1 MPRPWA
7 KDKLRLPPRL
17 ALQCY
22 QLVLMLTVVGILT
35 FSNFGSRFPTLASV
49 SSRALVV
56 SLQLRP
62 HVVLSAACSARFLK
76 RTRPSSVWGLT
87 VLTPQPACIQ
97 HAGPSLRRCR
107 WPAGRAPQGPLSR
120 GPFCR
125 SLAGLLRSYLQTWG
139 RVLGLDPCR
148 GRGRPLQAGNCSSAS
163 WAVAK

>member
-62 HVVLSAACSARFLK
+62 HVVLSAAHGSSNARG
-76 RTRPSSVWGLT
+76 RPAFGGLT